1 VTVQFIDRFGSGL
14 GGRRRLGLAGLI
26 RRFDVILMATALT
39 LTAVGLVMIYSATR
53 TESTSYVKH
62 QAVFAVLGVMVTFVT
77 MLIDYRR
84 IEEWAW
90 IIYGIAIAALLGVR
104 VVGSYSSLGAEREI
118 TLGPL
123 TIQPSEFAVL
133 AMVIAVAQYL
143 HQRESGLSP
152 RVLVRLLLL
161 CAVPMGLVYLQ
172 PDLGTTMI
180 MAIVLFGMLV
190 MAGFRLR
197 LLLAIAVVVVG
208 GFVLAVNVHLLQ
220 GYQLQRI
227 TGFLHQPPPA
237 GCFQL
242 SAAQQT
248 DCYQLAQSKIAIG
261 AGGFTGTGLFKGAET
276 SYAFVPFAYADFIFS
291 AIGEQLGFLGEAVI
305 IGLYALL
312 CFRMVRAMQL
322 ARDSFGRLVCGGALF
337 FVAFSTFQNVGM
349 TIGIMP
355 ITGIPLPFISYGG
368 SALIAMY
375 AAVGL
380 VMNVELRR
388 GGVR

>member
-1 VTVQFIDRFGSGL
+1 VSSLFDRLGAGSP
-14 GGRRRLGLAGLI
+14 GRRQRGFLSLL
-26 RRFDVILMATALT
+26 RRFDVILLATTLT

-62 QAVFAVLGVMVTFVT
+62 QVVFTVLGVITLLVT

-90 IIYGIAIAALLGVR
+90 VLYGLAIAALLGVR
-104 VVGSYSSLGAEREI
+104 VIGTAGSLGAQREI
-118 TLGPL
+118 TFGPL

-133 AMVIAVAQYL
+133 AVIIAVAQYL
-143 HQRESGLSP
+143 HQREAGLSP
-152 RVLVRLLLL
+152 RVLVRLLIL

-208 GFVLAVNVHLLQ
+208 GFALAVNVHILQ
-220 GYQLQRI
+220 GYQLERI
-227 TGFLHQPPPA
+227 TGFLHQPNPE

-242 SAAQQT
+242 SASQQSA
-248 DCYQLAQSKIAIG
+248 CYQLAQSKIAIG
-261 AGGFTGTGLFKGAET
+261 AGGLTGTGLFKGAET

-305 IGLYALL
+305 LGLYALL

-322 ARDSFGRLVCGGALF
+322 ARDSFGRLVCGGALM

-388 GGVR
+388 GGLR